1 MIFRTVAP
9 REAVRLAI
17 SAALLLAFGLLTGC
31 GGPSTLA
38 TTAGNGL
45 QVIITN
51 RSYDPQEITVKV
63 GDTVTWVNQDAP
75 QHDVVANNGEFKSKL
90 FDKGQSFRFTF
101 TKAGTYPYY
110 CSIHPGM
117 TGTVIVQ

>member
-1 MIFRTVAP
+1 MIFRTVTP
-9 REAVRLAI
+9 RGAGWFAVLAA
-17 SAALLLAFGLLTGC
+17 SLLAFGLLTACNGS
-31 GGPSTLA
+31 STPA
-38 TTAGNGL
+38 TTAGSGH
-45 QVIITN
+45 QVIMTN
-51 RSYDPQEITVKV
+51 RSYDPREITVKV

-75 QHDVVANNGEFKSKL
+75 KHDVVANNGEFKSTL
-90 FDKGQSFRFTF
+90 FDKGQSFSFTF